1 MKEMKKWLTYYK
13 RPLLWALAYIG
24 VIVVFAFIYRLLPEK
39 HWEGVQM
46 TGCLD
51 YFYFSV
57 VTITSLGFGD
67 IFPAAGTVARFFVG
81 FEAVLGIL
89 FIGFFL
95 NDVAMSQTKQLEKN
109 NKEKE
114 ECERKAKA
122 IEKLKKYRGVLTPM
136 MEKYLYGAF
145 EVITPLENRGNNF
158 PDEIFKHDFAF
169 EFKDLQGMYSNSL
182 LMTNDFDEPVV
193 FVHFRNQDE
202 MYYELRN
209 FVTNADLS
217 FWSEL
222 EGKVFQFIS
231 QHRGFQYKDA
241 IVSNFKK
248 VTTSDKM
255 KLTVQITKMIAEH
268 DGELKFWHSNMLTP
282 YEVFYEF
289 LRNNIAAVLDIHRM
303 INEEIEK
310 AEIQQQKL
318 CRTF

>member
-1 MKEMKKWLTYYK
+1 MKRWLSYYK
-13 RPLLWALAYIG
+13 RSLLWALAYIG
-24 VIVVFAFIYRLLPEK
+24 VIVIFAFIYKLLPEK
-39 HWEGVQM
+39 HWDGVKM

-95 NDVAMSQTKQLEKN
+95 NDVAMSQAKLLENN

-114 ECERKAKA
+114 ESERKAKA
-122 IEKLKKYRGVLTPM
+122 IEKLIKYRGVITPM
-136 MEKYLYGAF
+136 MEKYLCGAF
-145 EVITPLENRGNNF
+145 EVITPLEKRGNNF
-158 PDEIFKHDFAF
+158 PDKIFEHNFAF

-182 LMTNDFDEPVV
+182 LMTNDFEEPVV

-202 MYYELRN
+202 MYDELRN

-217 FWSEL
+217 FWPEL
-222 EGKVFQFIS
+222 EERAFQFIS
-231 QHRGFQYKDA
+231 LHRGFQYKDA
-241 IVSNFKK
+241 IVSYFKK
-248 VTTSDKM
+248 VTMSDNKR
-255 KLTVQITKMIAEH
+255 LTEQITKMIAEH
-268 DGELKFWHSNMLTP
+268 DGQLKFRHSHILTP
-282 YEVFYEF
+282 YEVFSVF
-289 LRNNIAAVLDIHRM
+289 LQNNIATVLDIHRM

-310 AEIQQQKL
+310 ADMQQQK
-318 CRTF
+318 RYRK